1 HIFQR
6 NTQGIWACV
15 DKNCAAKKNTALEKN
30 WSFGNVY
37 VNQRQNC
44 ECGSPVFELA
54 FCNECNEP
62 HLLARDKK
70 GKLVQWDNKG
80 GDEFSLQDEISDDF
94 ETSGEKVQKD
104 FVFQSPQIIAAE
116 CNTEAGYIMQRLDRQ
131 TRSIGVVNPDSIP
144 LAINDIEQICSAS
157 NCGYKGGKGKQP
169 FRRALL
175 GGPFYVTNIVPTVL
189 EYCQDFTSDE

>member
-1 HIFQR
+1 
-6 NTQGIWACV
+6 ACV
-15 DKNCAAKKNTALEKN
+15 DKNCSAKKNTALEKN

-94 ETSGEKVQKD
+94 E
-104 FVFQSPQIIAAE
+104 
-116 CNTEAGYIMQRLDRQ
+116 
-131 TRSIGVVNPDSIP
+131 
-144 LAINDIEQICSAS
+144 
-157 NCGYKGGKGKQP
+157 
-169 FRRALL
+169 
-175 GGPFYVTNIVPTVL
+175 
-189 EYCQDFTSDE
+189 